1 MPPFRKRLTGDD
13 SGGDDV
19 KDYFSAQGKKYEPES
34 SRYGFLSV
42 ELLGFLTGKPW
53 DEVALAYVSALRPSY
68 IRVIRH
74 NGSQTMDAMN
84 DRVTVH
90 LGEDD
95 KIEDITQEVQVW
107 LPERVAHGDAL
118 RIALKYGIDSPQ
130 CQWHNDDQI
139 EGYHFDGINGGYYKM
154 LKNGK
159 SEPFPE

>member
-1 MPPFRKRLTGDD
+1 
-13 SGGDDV
+13 V

-84 DRVTVH
+84 DRVTV
-90 LGEDD
+90 
-95 KIEDITQEVQVW
+95 QVW